1 MAIPVQLPTDYQNYI
16 AKSRYARYLDSEGR
30 RENWNETVARYF
42 DYFESD
48 LAEHHGYKV
57 SPTLRSE
64 LMDAVGNLAIVPSM
78 RAMMTA
84 GPAAA
89 KENLATYNC
98 SYVPIDRV
106 RAFAEVLY
114 ILMCGTGVGFSV
126 ERQVISQLP
135 QVPDQFTNVA
145 DEIVVADSKRGWAQA
160 YEELLNHLYA
170 GRVPKVNVSLVRPAG
185 SRLITFG
192 GRASGPEPL
201 VALFDFTIRTF
212 RHAAGRKLNSL
223 EVHELVTKTGEI
235 VVVGGVR
242 RSAEISL
249 SNLSDQRMRDAKS
262 GQWYVDKPHLALA
275 NNSVAYTEKPE
286 VGPFM
291 EEWTSLYKSKSGER
305 GIFNRYG
312 AIEKIQR
319 LGRRDHRFEFG
330 TNPCVTGDT
339 RLLTSEGWTPI
350 GQAVGKSVK
359 IWNGKNW
366 STVTPFSTGYNPVY
380 TVTLSDGSVVRA
392 TGKHGWAVT
401 PKSRKTRKNVYEHPA
416 FVSGYRYLQR
426 VKTEDLVPGMTLSK
440 FLLPEPVQGGVDP
453 EGDAY
458 SQGFYSGDGVTGGT
472 RSRVYAPKYAVV
484 AALQGEVREEVPGY
498 QSRDWV
504 HGPMLAKNYVPLNA
518 TLRYKL
524 HWLAGLLDS
533 DGCAVNPPYP
543 KGYSALQIT
552 SVDLEFL
559 SDVKR
564 MLFSMGS
571 ASHLEV
577 STQGHYG
584 HIGPDDGTRSYFKPC
599 HRLSISQV
607 DTQRLV
613 NLGLATERVVIQ
625 TQTEPLDAR
634 RKRYVSVVSVELTGE
649 EETFCV
655 TEPELGLC
663 TFENHTTF
671 NCGEI
676 ILRPRG
682 LCNLSEAI
690 VRENDGVGELREKVR
705 LAAILGTWQSTQT
718 RFRFVEPEWTR
729 NAEEERLLGVSQT
742 GIYDN
747 PLLRGDLGLE
757 KLAPVLQDLRGEV
770 IKANRVEAMAI
781 GINPSVAAT
790 TVKPSGTVSQLAL
803 SPSGIHQG
811 HAPTYIR
818 RVTGDN
824 KDPMTQFMVDS
835 GIPSEPH
842 AAKPQ
847 DMTVF
852 SFPIALGSSTV
863 TRDQVTAI
871 QHLELVKCY
880 NLNWSEHAVS
890 CTISVREH
898 EWPAVGG
905 WVYDNFDLV
914 AGLSFLPHFEG
925 DSSYTQLPYETVDR
939 STYEAMRAAMP
950 ASIDWSDL
958 RFYEKGVDTVTGT
971 REFACVGN
979 SCEIVEATQPV

>member
-1 MAIPVQLPTDYQNYI
+1 MATQQLPTDYQNYI
-16 AKSRYARYLDSEGR
+16 HKSRYARYLDSEGR
-30 RENWNETVARYF
+30 REDWTETVTRYF

-64 LMDAVGNLAIVPSM
+64 LESAVTSLAIVPSM

-84 GPAAA
+84 GEAAR

-98 SYVPIDRV
+98 SYVPIDRL

-126 ERQVISQLP
+126 ERQVINQLP
-135 QVPDQFTNVA
+135 TVPDQFTNVA

-160 YEELLNHLYA
+160 YEELLQHLYA

-185 SRLITFG
+185 SRLLTFG

-330 TNPCVTGDT
+330 TNPC
-339 RLLTSEGWTPI
+339 
-350 GQAVGKSVK
+350 
-359 IWNGKNW
+359 
-366 STVTPFSTGYNPVY
+366 
-380 TVTLSDGSVVRA
+380 
-392 TGKHGWAVT
+392 
-401 PKSRKTRKNVYEHPA
+401 
-416 FVSGYRYLQR
+416 
-426 VKTEDLVPGMTLSK
+426 
-440 FLLPEPVQGGVDP
+440 
-453 EGDAY
+453 
-458 SQGFYSGDGVTGGT
+458 
-472 RSRVYAPKYAVV
+472 
-484 AALQGEVREEVPGY
+484 
-498 QSRDWV
+498 
-504 HGPMLAKNYVPLNA
+504 
-518 TLRYKL
+518 
-524 HWLAGLLDS
+524 
-533 DGCAVNPPYP
+533 
-543 KGYSALQIT
+543 
-552 SVDLEFL
+552 
-559 SDVKR
+559 
-564 MLFSMGS
+564 
-571 ASHLEV
+571 
-577 STQGHYG
+577 
-584 HIGPDDGTRSYFKPC
+584 
-599 HRLSISQV
+599 
-607 DTQRLV
+607 
-613 NLGLATERVVIQ
+613 
-625 TQTEPLDAR
+625 
-634 RKRYVSVVSVELTGE
+634 
-649 EETFCV
+649 
-655 TEPELGLC
+655 
-663 TFENHTTF
+663 
-671 NCGEI
+671 GEI

-747 PLLRGDLGLE
+747 PLLRGDLGLD
-757 KLAPVLQDLRGEV
+757 KLAPVLQDLRSEV
-770 IKANRVEAMAI
+770 IKANRIEAMAI

-835 GIPSEPH
+835 GIPNEPH

-852 SFPIALGSSTV
+852 SFPIALGGSTV

-925 DSSYTQLPYETVDR
+925 DSSYTQLPYETIDR
-939 STYEAMRAAMP
+939 ATYESMRAAMP
-950 ASIDWSDL
+950 AAIDWSDL

-979 SCEIVEATQPV
+979 SCEIVEAAQPV